1 MLAPLHFPE
10 FLRDD
15 PLSERSL
22 LALATLTKVTVDIK
36 LYSENDAMKKRTQSV
51 TLCNFYCNGILTNAD
66 VI

>member
-36 LYSENDAMKKRTQSV
+36 LYVSFLKRCGEKTYAVCYALQF
-51 TLCNFYCNGILTNAD
+51 LLQWNFN
-66 VI
+66 